1 MKKIYILL
9 VLITTAASGQPNSEE
24 NKSNTNKET
33 ANWQKFTGA
42 NYAIQYPTNWQLT
55 EFLQKG
61 IPFCVFSPLE
71 NEVDKFKENI
81 NLMIQDLSGRNIDL
95 NKYVALS
102 EEQVKTMVPNSSLL
116 ESKRIKSGDTEFHKV
131 IYTGVQNNFH
141 LQFEQHYWV
150 INQKAYILTLTCE
163 QKKFADE
170 QILGEKILNSFV
182 LNKNNTIQNIHSL

>member
-1 MKKIYILL
+1 
-9 VLITTAASGQPNSEE
+9 
-24 NKSNTNKET
+24 
-33 ANWQKFTGA
+33 
-42 NYAIQYPTNWQLT
+42 
-55 EFLQKG
+55 
-61 IPFCVFSPLE
+61 
-71 NEVDKFKENI
+71 
-81 NLMIQDLSGRNIDL
+81 
-95 NKYVALS
+95 
-102 EEQVKTMVPNSSLL
+102 MVPNSSLL

-163 QKKFADE
+163 QKKFADY